1 MSDGQKDMEGAF
13 VPMELQGGWKTF
25 KGLPG
30 RVVTLLWK
38 LVSFQGIVLALATW
52 LKFTDK
58 IESYAW
64 LVVIVFVLF
73 GRVGLDFLK
82 EIKK

>member
-1 MSDGQKDMEGAF
+1 MSGEEKYEEGAL
-13 VPMELQGGWKTF
+13 VPMEFQGGWETF

-30 RVVTLLWK
+30 RLITLLWK
-38 LVSFQGIVLALATW
+38 LVSFQGVVLGLATW
-52 LKFTDK
+52 LKATDR